1 MSVPVLT
8 SIGGLYRLRWQ
19 EEQVI
24 IHLERLHENSHFEVT
39 CEIQINT
46 TAAGSPSHLHGGSR
60 LNITSTESRRRL
72 AKYLTEDVSPN
83 NWTAMLE
90 QASVMVLAEW
100 RKGSPVI
107 ELSKHTLKD
116 SLGMRV
122 APILQERQATVF
134 YGEGDTLKSFMGIFL
149 AVLVRTGEKQAG
161 LVPEPGN
168 VLYLDYETDEDTL
181 WERAG
186 MLAKGVALEIPDGL
200 FYRYM
205 HQPLA
210 ADIQQIN
217 RIVLD
222 KGIEFIVVD
231 SAAPAVMEPESAAM
245 TTEYFRALRSLRTT
259 SLTIAHVTKNTKVAA
274 PFGSIFW
281 RNLPRANFMVTASRE
296 LEHVS
301 IGLKHTKSNNGRR
314 LHDLGFEFKFD
325 GDLVSVNAVDVK
337 DIPELASGLPIRD
350 QITSALSHGALSL
363 DDLCNV
369 LPALGRSRIS
379 TELSRPNQDLFVNV
393 RRGVWGLKARE

>member
-1 MSVPVLT
+1 MSIPTLT
-8 SIGGLYRLRWQ
+8 SIGGLYRFRWS

-60 LNITSTESRRRL
+60 LNLTSTESRRRL

-107 ELSKHTLKD
+107 ELSRHTRKD
-116 SLGMRV
+116 ALGMRV

-134 YGEGDTLKSFMGIFL
+134 YGEGDTLKSFMGLFL

-168 VLYLDYETDEDTL
+168 VLYLDYETDEDTM
-181 WERAG
+181 WDRAG
-186 MLAKGVALEIPDGL
+186 MIAMGVGMTIPDGL

-259 SLTIAHVTKNTKVAA
+259 SLTIAHVTKNSNVAA

-281 RNLPRANFMVTASRE
+281 RNLPRANFKVTASRE
-296 LEHVS
+296 VEHVT

-314 LHDLGFEFKFD
+314 LQDLGFQFEFD
-325 GDLVSVNAVDVK
+325 GDRVAVHSVAVP
-337 DIPELASGLPIRD
+337 DIPELAQGLPLRER
-350 QITSALSHGALSL
+350 ITSALTRGAKSL
-363 DDLCNV
+363 E
-369 LPALGRSRIS
+369 
-379 TELSRPNQDLFVNV
+379 ELSEVLDKDKPSVTTALN
-393 RRGVWGLKARE
+393 RGKKMGQFTQNSNGHWGLPI

>member
-1 MSVPVLT
+1 MSVPTLT
-8 SIGGLYRLRWQ
+8 SIGGLYRFRWE
-19 EEQVI
+19 EEQVV
-24 IHLERLHENSHFEVT
+24 IHLERLHENSKFEVT

-100 RKGSPVI
+100 RKGSPTI
-107 ELSKHTLKD
+107 ELAKHTVKD
-116 SLGMRV
+116 ALGMRV
-122 APILQERQATVF
+122 APLLQERQATVF
-134 YGEGDTLKSFMGIFL
+134 YGEGDTLKSFMGLFL
-149 AVLVRTGEKQAG
+149 AMLVRTGEKQAG

-168 VLYLDYETDEDTL
+168 VLYLDYETDEDTM

-186 MLAKGVALEIPDGL
+186 MIATGLALTIPEGL

-245 TTEYFRALRSLRTT
+245 TTEYFRALRSLRIT
-259 SLTIAHVTKNTKVAA
+259 SLTIAHVAKHSKEAG
-274 PFGSIFW
+274 PFGSIYW
-281 RNLPRANFMVTASRE
+281 RNLPRANFRVQASRE
-296 LEHVS
+296 LERVVV
-301 IGLKHTKSNNGRR
+301 GLKHTKSNNGRR
-314 LHDLGFEFKFD
+314 LHDLGFRFEFEPD
-325 GDLVSVNAVDVK
+325 RLVVEPIDVK
-337 DIPELASGLPIRD
+337 DVPELARGLSPLERILG
-350 QITSALSHGALSL
+350 ALSHGQKPLSEL
-363 DDLCNV
+363 VEELELTTNV
-369 LPALGRSRIS
+369 IS
-379 TELSRPNQDLFVNV
+379 PLLSRHREHFIQLS
-393 RRGVWGLKARE
+393 RGVWGLKAS